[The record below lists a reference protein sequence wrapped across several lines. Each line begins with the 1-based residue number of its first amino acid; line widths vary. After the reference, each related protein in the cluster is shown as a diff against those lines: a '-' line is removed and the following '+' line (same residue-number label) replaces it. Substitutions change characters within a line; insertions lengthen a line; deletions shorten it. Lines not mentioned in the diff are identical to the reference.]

1 MDRKNGIDLFR
12 LIGAFFI
19 MILHTSLGELNPEFV
34 ENLRLLSRWAVPF
47 YFMTS
52 GYFIGPKIV
61 DKTLDFKKVEK
72 NVSILISIFAV
83 AFFIYMPISPSNYGI
98 ENILIGIH
106 YHLWFIGSLLF
117 GYFFIWYIYY
127 IRKSRFLPF
136 ISFTILFC
144 LVISDSYD
152 IVFGVNVENI
162 LARFL
167 SSIPFLYLGI
177 IISKNTRYLRYQKIF
192 FFMAIFGFVVQV
204 LEANYLTLFFNVN
217 KYNIEFTVGTIITS
231 ISLFI
236 LSLSIS
242 IKETRLTK
250 WGKEYSLFI
259 YLYHPILFFFMMVFC
274 KTIFPD
280 KLSTIFM
287 FFPIIGFVILLC
299 TALLFSKYFPNFFK
313 ILNGDL
319 RETNL
324 KYL

>member
-19 MILHTSLGELNPEFV
+19 MILHTSLGELNTEFA
-34 ENLRLLSRWAVPF
+34 ENLRLLARWVVPF

-61 DKTLDFKKVEK
+61 DKTFDFKKVEK
-72 NVSILISIFAV
+72 NISILTSIFV
-83 AFFIYMPISPSNYGI
+83 IAFFIYMPISPSNYGI
-98 ENILIGIH
+98 ENLLIGIH

-117 GYFFIWYIYY
+117 GYFFIWYIYF
-127 IRKSRFLPF
+127 IRKSRFLPL
-136 ISFTILFC
+136 ISFTILLC

-152 IVFGVNVENI
+152 IVFGFNFENI

-177 IISKNTRYLRYQKIF
+177 IISRNIQYLRYQKIF
-192 FFMAIFGFVVQV
+192 FFMAIFGFIVQA
-204 LEANYLTLFFNVN
+204 LEANYLTLLFNVN
-217 KYNIEFTVGTIITS
+217 KYNIECTIGTIITS
-231 ISLFI
+231 ISLFV
-236 LSLSIS
+236 LSLSIN

-259 YLYHPILFFFMMVFC
+259 YLYHPILFFFMTVFC
-274 KTIFPD
+274 KKIFQE
-280 KLSTIFM
+280 KLSMIFM
-287 FFPIIGFVILLC
+287 FFPIIGFVILLY
-299 TALLFSKYFPNFFK
+299 TALLFSKYFPNIFK
-313 ILNGDL
+313 VLNGDL

-324 KYL
+324 KFL